1 MSKLYFNILS
11 VILGFLIGSIN
22 FFFLFALVRRAFFS
36 KKDLSRKGKA
46 GIALAASLK
55 FLLILVAFYLVVV
68 IFKFN
73 VLYILIGFTLSLFL
87 ISFFIKRFK
96 V

>member
-1 MSKLYFNILS
+1 MDKLYWNIFS
-11 VILGFLIGSIN
+11 VFLGFLIGSIN
-22 FFFLFALVRRAFFS
+22 LFFLFTLVRKAFFLD
-36 KKDLSRKGKA
+36 KDISRNNKI

-73 VLYILIGFTLSLFL
+73 VLYLLIGFTLSMSL

>member
-1 MSKLYFNILS
+1 MDKLYWNIFS
-11 VILGFLIGSIN
+11 VFLGFLIGSIN
-22 FFFLFALVRRAFFS
+22 LFFLFALVRKAFFS
-36 KKDLSRKGKA
+36 DKDISRNNKI

-73 VLYILIGFTLSLFL
+73 VLYLLVGFTLSMSL